1 MNNQKRTEIHKL
13 ALAIDPT
20 SRGFGY
26 ALFEG
31 PQIPLDWG
39 TTEIRFL
46 QNQNSLERVKKLID
60 FYHPEVII
68 LEDCS
73 DGSTRRCER
82 VKDLLDQIKLFAKQ
96 EKIQVVKYSSDQVKE
111 VFSFFDIHTKDEI
124 AQKICEWLP
133 ELTPRVPPTRKPWM
147 SEDRRMG
154 IFDAVALILTYYY
167 LEE

>member
-1 MNNQKRTEIHKL
+1 MNNAKKLEVHKL

-39 TTEIRFL
+39 TTEIRSQ
-46 QNQNSLERVKKLID
+46 QNQNSLQRVKKLIH
-60 FYHPEVII
+60 FYHPEVLI
-68 LEDCS
+68 LEECS
-73 DGSTRRCER
+73 QEKTRRCER
-82 VKDLLDQIKLFAKQ
+82 IKILLDQIEEFSRLQ
-96 EKIQVVKYSSDQVKE
+96 KIPVVKYSSSRIKE
-111 VFSFFDIHTKDEI
+111 VFSFFDIHTKHQI

-133 ELTPRVPPTRKPWM
+133 DFAPRIPPKRKPWM
-147 SEDRRMG
+147 SEDRRMS
-154 IFDAVALILTYYY
+154 IFDAVALVLTYYY